1 MIVYYMHACMHIYS
15 IQQLYKVKKCN
26 IVQLTQNKIRS
37 TIVSYNMMSQRQLF
51 MDVEINWAY
60 FFSAVVLEWWL
71 NIIKGRGLIT
81 GCGL

>member
-1 MIVYYMHACMHIYS
+1 
-15 IQQLYKVKKCN
+15 
-26 IVQLTQNKIRS
+26 
-37 TIVSYNMMSQRQLF
+37 MMSQQQLF

>member
-1 MIVYYMHACMHIYS
+1 MHIYS